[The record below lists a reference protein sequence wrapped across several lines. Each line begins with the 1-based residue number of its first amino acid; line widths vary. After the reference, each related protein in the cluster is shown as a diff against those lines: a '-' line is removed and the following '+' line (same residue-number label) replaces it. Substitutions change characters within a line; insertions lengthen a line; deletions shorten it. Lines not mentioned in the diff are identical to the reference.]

1 MAGRPSEL
9 MYVETPLLEQLK
21 KLGWTV
27 VQLDDSEKHDPQK
40 SFRNP
45 SRRSL
50 SYRA

>member
-27 VQLDDSEKHDPQK
+27 VQLDDSEKHDPQ
-40 SFRNP
+40 
-45 SRRSL
+45 
-50 SYRA
+50 